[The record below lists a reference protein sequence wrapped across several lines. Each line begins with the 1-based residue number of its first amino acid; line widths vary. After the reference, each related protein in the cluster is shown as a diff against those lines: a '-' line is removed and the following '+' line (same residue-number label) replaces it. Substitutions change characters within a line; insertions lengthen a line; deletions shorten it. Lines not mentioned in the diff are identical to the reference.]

1 MAPLDSHTPKPQ
13 RSTEINPV
21 KDARLNVA
29 RPDPV
34 KVPGAIGSKI
44 PEPIRILIVDDHPLV
59 RDGLRALLTSLPE
72 FRVVADTGDGD
83 EAIRLAKELQPD
95 VMLLDFSMPKKS
107 GLDVMRELNGSM
119 PRLRA
124 ILMTAGVQKLDM
136 MRMLQHGVKGIV
148 MKGAP
153 TELLLNCMRKVHRGE
168 LWIGRDTV
176 TDLLDLL
183 AATEQ
188 GHAPNNRRDFGLT
201 SRERE
206 IVRMIV
212 EGESNKAIAHR
223 LSIAE
228 DTVKHHLTSSFD
240 KTGTS
245 SRLELAL
252 FALQHGLT

>member
-1 MAPLDSHTPKPQ
+1 MTHLDSQTPKPQ

-21 KDARLNVA
+21 KDARLSVA
-29 RPDPV
+29 RPELV
-34 KVPGAIGSKI
+34 KVPMATGSKI

-59 RDGLRALLTSLPE
+59 RDGLRALLMSLPE

-95 VMLLDFSMPKKS
+95 VMLLDFSMPRKS
-107 GLDVMRELNGSM
+107 GLDVMRELSGAM

-136 MRMLQHGVKGIV
+136 VRMLQHGVKGIV

-183 AATEQ
+183 AATEK

-201 SRERE
+201 VRERE

-212 EGESNKAIAHR
+212 EGESNKAIAQR

-252 FALQHGLT
+252 FAIEHGLT

>member
-1 MAPLDSHTPKPQ
+1 MTHLDSQTPKPQ
-13 RSTEINPV
+13 RSTEVNPV
-21 KDARLNVA
+21 KDARLSVA
-29 RPDPV
+29 RPELV
-34 KVPGAIGSKI
+34 KVPMATGSKI

-59 RDGLRALLTSLPE
+59 RDGLRALLMSLPE

-95 VMLLDFSMPKKS
+95 VMLLDFSMPRKS
-107 GLDVMRELNGSM
+107 GLDVMRELSGAM

-136 MRMLQHGVKGIV
+136 VRMLQHGVKGIV

-183 AATEQ
+183 AATEK

-201 SRERE
+201 ARERE

-212 EGESNKAIAHR
+212 EGESNKAIAQR

-252 FALQHGLT
+252 FAIEHGLT

>member
-1 MAPLDSHTPKPQ
+1 M
-13 RSTEINPV
+13 
-21 KDARLNVA
+21 
-29 RPDPV
+29 RPEPV
-34 KVPGAIGSKI
+34 KVPMLVGSKT

-83 EAIRLAKELQPD
+83 EAIRLARELQPD
-95 VMLLDFSMPKKS
+95 VMLLDFYMPRKS
-107 GLDVMRELNGSM
+107 GLDVMRELGNAM
-119 PRLRA
+119 PRLRT

-136 MRMLQHGVKGIV
+136 VRMLQHGVKGIV
-148 MKGAP
+148 MKGGP
-153 TELLLNCMRKVHRGE
+153 TELLFNCMRKVHRGE

-183 AATEQ
+183 TATES
-188 GHAPNNRRDFGLT
+188 GRAMGTRRDFGLT
-201 SRERE
+201 ARERE
-206 IVRMIV
+206 IVRLIV
-212 EGESNKAIAHR
+212 EGESNKAIAQR

-228 DTVKHHLTSSFD
+228 DTVKHHLTNSFD

-252 FALQHGLT
+252 FALGHGLT

>member
-1 MAPLDSHTPKPQ
+1 MAPLDSQTPKPQ
-13 RSTEINPV
+13 RFTEITPV

-29 RPDPV
+29 RPEPV
-34 KVPGAIGSKI
+34 KVPAAIGSRI

-83 EAIRLAKELQPD
+83 DAIRLAKELQPD
-95 VMLLDFSMPKKS
+95 VMLLDFSMPRKS
-107 GLDVMRELNGSM
+107 GLDVMRELSGTM

-136 MRMLQHGVKGIV
+136 VRMLQHGVKGIV

-153 TELLLNCMRKVHRGE
+153 TELLLNCVRKVHRGE

-176 TDLLDLL
+176 NDLLDLL
-183 AATEQ
+183 AATEK

-201 SRERE
+201 ARERE

-212 EGESNKAIAHR
+212 EGEPNKAIALR

-228 DTVKHHLTSSFD
+228 DTVKHHLTSSFG